1 MNRKCQSLLR
11 FLAVKKKK
19 VTGVF
24 DEPLTS
30 SDGGALI
37 LRDINRQLGL
47 TRRLVEAINDKRRQT
62 HIEHELDELI
72 SQRIYQ
78 ICCGYED
85 ADDCDSLRGDP
96 IFKMAVGRYPDGDP
110 NLGSQPTMSRLEN
123 SVTAKDLLSIGYA
136 LIDLFI
142 SSYHKPPT
150 VIVLD
155 MDPTADE
162 VHGRQ
167 EMIHFNGM
175 EDCYCYMPFHIYEGI
190 TGNLITTILRPGKT
204 PNYQEIIA
212 ILKRIVRRIRDAWG
226 DKVDIIFR
234 ADSHHTKPEVMKWM
248 DAHTIDFCTGLSPNS
263 ILYELF
269 DPIIQQARKKYQ
281 YTGKPVRE
289 LASAIYQAGTWD
301 KERRVI
307 CRINVSERGTDVR
320 CIVTSFNDA
329 GEKCLYDGFYS
340 DRGRMELMI
349 KDHKN
354 ALKSDRTSC
363 TRKEANQFRLFLHS
377 AAYVLLHAVRKYL
390 LKGSELATAQFDTIR
405 LKLLKIGTRVEVG
418 KRFLRL
424 HFPISY
430 PLKSILFRASSIFAA
445 LNTT

>member
-1 MNRKCQSLLR
+1 MNKNYESQLR
-11 FLAVKKKK
+11 FLPVQNKK
-19 VTGVF
+19 VTAVF

-30 SDGGALI
+30 SDGGALL
-37 LRDINRQLGL
+37 LREIDKQLGL
-47 TRRLVEAINDKRRQT
+47 TSRLVEAIDDKRRQT

-72 SQRIYQ
+72 SQRTYQ

-85 ADDCDSLRGDP
+85 ADDCDSLKGDP
-96 IFKMAVGRYPDGDP
+96 IFKMAVGRDPQEDP

-123 SVTAKDLLSIGYA
+123 SVTVRDLLRIGYG
-136 LIDLFI
+136 LIDIFI
-142 SSYHKPPT
+142 SSYRKPPT

-162 VHGRQ
+162 VHGKQ
-167 EMIHFNGM
+167 EMIHFNGL
-175 EDCYCYMPFHIYEGI
+175 EDCYCFMPFHVYEGV
-190 TGNLITTILRPGKT
+190 TGDLITTILRPGKT
-204 PNYQEIIA
+204 PTFQEIIA
-212 ILKRIVRRIRDAWG
+212 ILKRIVRRIRNAWP
-226 DKVDIIFR
+226 DVDIIFR
-234 ADSHHTKPEVMKWM
+234 ADSHHTKPELMEWM
-248 DAHTIDFCTGLSPNS
+248 DKNTIDFCSGLSPNS
-263 ILYELF
+263 KLYELF
-269 DPIIQQARKKYQ
+269 DPIIQQAKKMYQ
-281 YTGKPVRE
+281 LTGKPVRE
-289 LASAIYQAGTWD
+289 LASAFYQAGTWD
-301 KERRVI
+301 KLRRVI
-307 CRINVSERGTDVR
+307 CRVNVTEKGTDVR
-320 CIVTSFNDA
+320 CIVTSFENA
-329 GEKCLYDGFYS
+329 GAKYLYDGFYS

-377 AAYVLLHAVRKYL
+377 AAYVLMHAIRKYL
-390 LKGSELATAQFDTIR
+390 LKGSDLATSQFDTIR